1 MQLAIGHFR
10 VAVCLC
16 FEVSLG
22 AQILKGKFAV
32 RICLIC
38 IRMRNSFPFEWLC
51 TSTRFETEA
60 RSNSEKGLLEKQV
73 KVTCFRR
80 SSCHIRWKTPLQ
92 CPPEGNIGR
101 LYRSQSVC
109 RIFLS
114 PWQLLVV

>member
-38 IRMRNSFPFEWLC
+38 IRMRNSFAFAWLC

-73 KVTCFRR
+73 KVTCFKCRLVPH
-80 SSCHIRWKTPLQ
+80 SLENTLQ
-92 CPPEGNIGR
+92 YSPEGNIAR
-101 LYRSQSVC
+101 LYRSRSVC
-109 RIFLS
+109 RISLS